1 MDGSWQLGHTDA
13 EHYAA
18 LAAET
23 GKAMKAVDPAIKL
36 IACGSSSDDEPTFG
50 YWESTVLERC
60 WEVVDFISMHGY
72 YYERDG
78 DRRSFLASGVHMDGY
93 IEGVAATID
102 AVAARKHSRKR
113 IGISF
118 DEWNVWNIPRFPSPA
133 TIPIDVAGPRLEE
146 VYSALDAV
154 VVGDLI
160 SSLLNHS
167 DRVAIGCQ
175 AQLVNVIA
183 PIVTEAG
190 GPAWR
195 QTIFY
200 PLATAAGL
208 ARGNSLHALVRVD
221 SLATGRYGDVP
232 ALAVSASHDAET
244 GEVAVFLTNRAESEL
259 LVNLDCRAFE
269 AMAVGSAV
277 VITADHRGPL
287 GRDDVASAAPKSLT
301 ATADGTVVSVRLPA
315 ESWSAL
321 ALRTTS

>member
-1 MDGSWQLGHTDA
+1 MWCLGNEMDGSWQLGHTDA

-18 LAAET
+18 LAAEA
-23 GKAMKAVDPAIKL
+23 GKAMKCVDPTIKL
-36 IACGSSSDDEPTFG
+36 IACGSSSDEEPTFG

-60 WEVVDFISMHGY
+60 WDTVDFISMHGY

-78 DRRSFLASGVHMDGY
+78 DRRSFLASGAHMDEY
-93 IEGVAATID
+93 IDGIAATID
-102 AVAARKHSRKR
+102 AVGARKHSRKQ

-133 TIPIDVAGPRLEE
+133 TMPIDVGGPRLEE
-146 VYSALDAV
+146 VYSAVDAV

-200 PLATAAGL
+200 PMATAAGL
-208 ARGNSLHALVRVD
+208 ARGNSLQALVRVD

-232 ALAVSASHDAET
+232 ALAVSASHDVET
-244 GEVAVFLTNRAESEL
+244 GEVAVFLTNRTESEL
-259 LVNLDCRAFE
+259 VVSLQCRAFDTV
-269 AMAVGSAV
+269 AVRSAV
-277 VITADHRGPL
+277 VISADHRGPL
-287 GRDDVASAAPKSLT
+287 ASLV
-301 ATADGTVVSVRLPA
+301 G
-315 ESWSAL
+315 
-321 ALRTTS
+321 